1 MPTSHVE
8 PPRLLVPA
16 HSVPEVSADLAEER
30 DWIPPL
36 VAPASAAR

>member
-8 PPRLLVPA
+8 PPQLLMPG
-16 HSVPEVSADLAEER
+16 HSAPEVSADLAEER

-36 VAPASAAR
+36 VAPAAVAR